1 MVAKLPRVFLYRE
14 EDEAAARDAE
24 VKEITVQMQVEEN
37 NVLRIELPEYRA
49 TPKLGD
55 ASEIEAVRVH
65 IRNNEVMVY
74 ALYADPMKTA
84 VNCCCTGSGCRCYAS
99 GCYC

>member
-1 MVAKLPRVFLYRE
+1 VAKLPRVFLHRE
-14 EDEAAARDAE
+14 DIGDEE
-24 VKEITVQMQVEEN
+24 VKEINVQMHVEDN
-37 NVLRIELPEYRA
+37 NVLRIDLPEYHA

-65 IRNNEVMVY
+65 IRKTKEVLVY
-74 ALYADPMKTA
+74 AFYADPMKTVINA
-84 VNCCCTGSGCRCYAS
+84 CCTGSGCTCYAS